1 MTESLIEIPGYQV
14 HGRLGKGGMA
24 EVYLATQES
33 LHRKVAVKVLLSAD
47 DQAFSQRFIKEGH
60 IVASLHHPS
69 IITIYDIDQLADGRY
84 YLAMEFV
91 PCGDLAQRKGEVFE
105 PQRALR
111 IVRQIASAL
120 AVVHD
125 KGLVHRDIKPANI
138 LFRADG
144 TAVLTDFGVAKAMEL
159 DHDLTQFGIAVGSP
173 AYSSPEQAQCQP
185 LDARTDIYSLGVIL
199 LEMLSGANPFRGASY
214 PQTVMNHV
222 QMDVPI
228 LPAHLQNYQWL
239 LERMLAKDPD
249 ERFADCKVLLAS
261 LDELN
266 AQDLDNTRIA
276 PALQLGKPR
285 AAKPGS
291 RGLWL
296 VLGLLL
302 LGGVAGGGYYAY
314 QQLRI
319 NNLLTQAEQRLAE
332 GQLLEPTQDNA
343 DYLFRQALLLDP
355 DNAQA
360 LDGLNRVLQARIGR
374 YLAQAEQRLQEEQLL
389 LPEDDSATFYFRQV
403 LAWEP
408 ENPLAL
414 DGLKRVAQRFIE
426 HSEQAYKRREFA
438 RALEAIQQGL
448 EVEPGNVQLLQMAAD
463 HAQRVRA
470 AQTPRSVA
478 KPRSTAPRSAP
489 QAQQKPATQN
499 PIKRLW
505 NNIFNN

>member
-69 IITIYDIDQLADGRY
+69 IITIHDINQLADGRY

-91 PCGDLAQRKGEVFE
+91 PGGDLAQRKGEVFE

-125 KGLVHRDIKPANI
+125 QGLVHRDIKPANI
-138 LFRADG
+138 LFRHDG
-144 TAVLTDFGVAKAMEL
+144 TAVLTDFGVAKEMEL

-199 LEMLSGANPFRGASY
+199 LEMLSGANPFRGANY

-239 LERMLAKDPD
+239 LERMLATDPD
-249 ERFADCKVLLAS
+249 ERFVDCKVLLAS

-266 AQDLDNTRIA
+266 EQDLDNTRIA

-285 AAKPGS
+285 TSKP
-291 RGLWL
+291 RLLWVWL
-296 VLGLLL
+296 LLGALL

-314 QQLRI
+314 QQLQI
-319 NNLLTQAEQRLAE
+319 NNLLAQAEQRLLE
-332 GQLLEPTQDNA
+332 GKLLEPTQDNA

-360 LDGLNRVLQARIGR
+360 LDGLNRVLQARISG
-374 YLAQAEQRLQEEQLL
+374 YLAQA
-389 LPEDDSATFYFRQV
+389 
-403 LAWEP
+403 
-408 ENPLAL
+408 
-414 DGLKRVAQRFIE
+414 
-426 HSEQAYKRREFA
+426 
-438 RALEAIQQGL
+438 
-448 EVEPGNVQLLQMAAD
+448 
-463 HAQRVRA
+463 
-470 AQTPRSVA
+470 PRSVA
-478 KPRSTAPRSAP
+478 KPRSTTPRSTP
-489 QAQQKPATQN
+489 QTQQKPATQN

-505 NNIFNN
+505 NNIFKN